1 VGVTIDTNGCV
12 ANEGS
17 GFFTGSFFFLP
28 MFQIICL
35 IISNIMSLDRR
46 RQRQLIYDVS
56 FSYVVALVARIL
68 DVSQVLVL

>member
-35 IISNIMSLDRR
+35 IISNMMSLDRR
-46 RQRQLIYDVS
+46 GRRIIYDVS
-56 FSYVVALVARIL
+56 FSYVVAAVVARIL